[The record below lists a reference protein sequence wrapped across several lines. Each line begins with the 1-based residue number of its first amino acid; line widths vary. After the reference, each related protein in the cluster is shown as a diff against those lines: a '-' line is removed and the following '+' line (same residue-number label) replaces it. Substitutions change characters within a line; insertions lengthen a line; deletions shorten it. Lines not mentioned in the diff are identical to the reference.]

1 MQEANSWLE
10 KLLHIRE
17 GTPYHSTLVVPKG
30 LRTQAS
36 TPESSKIKPP
46 CIGDMSASDD
56 LEISGITI
64 FQLGNGVLTFEFFVN
79 NSILGMEEA
88 EAFTGSSK
96 SKAVELKVRLQISNL
111 DFSYPVRLNNL
122 PSPSFD
128 FDEDENVSSSCS
140 PLEGSIITTSFG
152 RCDESLDWVG
162 IWFRDLPER
171 WWGNGN
177 YRYYQGIIRNNQV
190 TLSKDNRKIIIPSHK
205 LGWQKL
211 STIDLRVDGWS
222 VTLREIPHRIR
233 GDSDVTHFCEITRQ
247 ENMITRK
254 VFREFIKDNLIT
266 FLSFLFG
273 QNIFLKRIEG
283 RRKRD
288 VVWVEI
294 FEKEEI
300 SPRTLKNN
308 WFLKYAI
315 HGYPFDIE
323 QQFQN
328 FYQLPSE
335 TKKQWQKVIRH
346 YCVSE
351 EIAGTLHECTVA
363 ASVSFSA
370 LEGLTRSIISTYPE
384 KDQEEWLKKDLSLK
398 QGKGI
403 LDAIEIVAKEE
414 FGSHSEVF
422 KKASQQI
429 RKIRN
434 ATVHLDLASDE
445 DPSNALYR
453 WNASQALIEMLLL
466 KKLGMEKTLNRTI
479 LPEFRVNGQDMFAD
493 ERKEEL
499 RFDQDQP
506 KEEHP
511 SSS

>member
-1 MQEANSWLE
+1 MQEASSWLE

-17 GTPYHSTLVVPKG
+17 GTPYHSTLVVPKE

-46 CIGDMSASDD
+46 CTCDMSASDD

-64 FQLGNGVLTFEFFVN
+64 FQLGNGVLTFKLFVN
-79 NSILGMEEA
+79 NSMLGMEEA
-88 EAFTGSSK
+88 EAFAGSSK
-96 SKAVELKVRLQISNL
+96 SKAVESKVRLQISNL
-111 DFSYPVRLNNL
+111 DFSYPVKLNNL
-122 PSPSFD
+122 PSPSFYC
-128 FDEDENVSSSCS
+128 DEDESVSSSCS

-152 RCDESLDWVG
+152 RCDELLDSVA
-162 IWFRDLPER
+162 IWFYDLPEKWR
-171 WWGNGN
+171 GDEN
-177 YRYYQGIIRNNQV
+177 YRYCQAILQNDEIILSEDFKKV
-190 TLSKDNRKIIIPSHK
+190 TIPYSK
-205 LGWQKL
+205 LGCQQLGLFDFK
-211 STIDLRVDGWS
+211 VDGWS
-222 VTLREIPHRIR
+222 VTLREIPHEIR

-247 ENMITRK
+247 ENMVTRK
-254 VFREFIKDNLIT
+254 VFREFIKDNLIA

-273 QNIFLKRIEG
+273 QNILFKRIEG

-294 FEKEEI
+294 FEKGEM

-315 HGYPFDIE
+315 HEYSFDIE
-323 QQFQN
+323 PQFQN
-328 FYQLPSE
+328 FCRLPSD
-335 TKKQWQKVIRH
+335 TKKQWRKVIRH
-346 YCVSE
+346 YLISE
-351 EIAGTLHECTVA
+351 EIAGTLHESTAA

-370 LEGLTRSIISTYPE
+370 LEGLTRSIISRYPDG
-384 KDQEEWLKKDLSLK
+384 DQWLKKDLSLK

-403 LDAIEIVAKEE
+403 LDAIKMVAERE
-414 FGSHSEVF
+414 FGKHSEVF
-422 KKASQQI
+422 RMASQQI
-429 RKIRN
+429 REVRN

-445 DPSNALYR
+445 DPRNAFYR

-466 KKLGMEKTLNRTI
+466 KNLEMREIPNRTI
-479 LPEFRVNGQDMFAD
+479 LPTFRVNGQDMFAD

>member
-17 GTPYHSTLVVPKG
+17 GTPYQSNLIVPKE

-36 TPESSKIKPP
+36 TPESSKIEPP
-46 CIGDMSASDD
+46 RTGDMSASDD
-56 LEISGITI
+56 LKISGITI

-88 EAFTGSSK
+88 EAFAGSSK
-96 SKAVELKVRLQISNL
+96 SKTVESKVRLQISNL

-122 PSPSFD
+122 PSPSFH
-128 FDEDENVSSSCS
+128 FNEDENVSSSCS

-152 RCDESLDWVG
+152 RSNEPLDSVA
-162 IWFRDLPER
+162 IWFYDLSEK
-171 WWGNGN
+171 WWGDKN
-177 YRYYQGIIRNNQV
+177 YRYYQAILQNDEIILSEDSKKV
-190 TLSKDNRKIIIPSHK
+190 TIPCSK
-205 LGWQKL
+205 LGYQQLGSFDFK
-211 STIDLRVDGWS
+211 VDGWS
-222 VTLREIPHRIR
+222 VSLREIPHEIR

-247 ENMITRK
+247 ENIVTGE
-254 VFREFIKDNLIT
+254 VFREFIKGNLIT

-283 RRKRD
+283 RRKCN

-315 HGYPFDIE
+315 HDSSFDIE

-328 FYQLPSE
+328 FCRLPSDV
-335 TKKQWQKVIRH
+335 KKQWQKVIHH
-346 YCVSE
+346 YFVSE
-351 EIAGTLHECTVA
+351 EIAGTLHEYTAA

-370 LEGLTRSIISTYPE
+370 LEGLTRSIINTYPDR
-384 KDQEEWLKKDLSLK
+384 DQWLKKDLRLK

-403 LDAIEIVAKEE
+403 LDAIKMVAEEE
-414 FGSHSEVF
+414 FGKHSKVF
-422 KKASQQI
+422 RMASQQI
-429 RKIRN
+429 REVRN
-434 ATVHLDLASDE
+434 ATVHLDLVSDE
-445 DPSNALYR
+445 DPRNAFYR
-453 WNASQALIEMLLL
+453 WNASQALIEFLML
-466 KKLGMEKTLNRTI
+466 KKLGMKEIPNRTI
-479 LPEFRVNGQDMFAD
+479 FPTFRIYGEDMFAD
-493 ERKEEL
+493 QRKEEL
-499 RFDQDQP
+499 RFDQGEP
-506 KEEHP
+506 EEEHP
-511 SSS
+511 